1 MELVQEDKQQ
11 NGLLRKKVF
20 SNFLKIV
27 EIPNFES
34 ILNNTLQKKNFL
46 FVSMITLQKW
56 WKMLFNS
63 SLKLFSFSR
72 YLNFCLDFLGM

>member
-46 FVSMITLQKW
+46 FVSMITLQK
-56 WKMLFNS
+56 
-63 SLKLFSFSR
+63 
-72 YLNFCLDFLGM
+72 